1 MISISVVHNVSGQSV
16 FMNVKK
22 GSHQADE
29 YEEHDETPAQASL
42 AVDVSVSDGRH
53 GDDQEVH
60 ALPVSQLVRIAESQG
75 VPGIL

>member
-1 MISISVVHNVSGQSV
+1 MFRHCLREGIK
-16 FMNVKK
+16 KK

-29 YEEHDETPAQASL
+29 YEEDDESPAQTGL
-42 AVDVSVSDGRH
+42 AEDVSVSDRGH

-60 ALPVSQLVRIAESQG
+60 ALPVRQLVRVAESQR